1 MRCSLWEKEGDFTD
15 YFSPLSK
22 KKDLFNKW
30 NREYLFIRPT
40 TRDDA
45 VGSKKSLLWI
55 FILALKPSERLL
67 TREILS
73 AFQKGLVN
81 WSAWSHL
88 INNNQRCQRWAIS
101 FRLERRSP
109 PHTPNSAISYC
120 FHQFSGW
127 YLCFFPPPWLQ
138 LHGHISQLARW
149 QWL

>member
-101 FRLERRSP
+101 FRLERR
-109 PHTPNSAISYC
+109 
-120 FHQFSGW
+120 
-127 YLCFFPPPWLQ
+127 FPPTIHPILRS
-138 LHGHISQLARW
+138 LTASTSSLADICASFPHRDYSCMAT
-149 QWL
+149 LVN